1 RVTCSPYRNTSLP
14 PQEVGD
20 NQTLTARPEK
30 HRHPPISTQRPH
42 LRTNNPGLRI
52 QWARTAVPQPQR
64 IFSTEFKVDG
74 AQEAEQQI
82 DSSEPK
88 PRSKK
93 RTLSQSQTIYAG
105 DSQGKKHAQ
114 DVADTHQ
121 IQDPDYKRLI
131 PEVKLAGM
139 IIQILPHALIVA
151 LPRQLIGHVPI
162 PEISSYYTQ
171 RLSGHLKEDKDG
183 DGEQTGNSIK
193 GLDEMFSVGQ
203 WIQCL

>member
-1 RVTCSPYRNTSLP
+1 
-14 PQEVGD
+14 VGD

-30 HRHPPISTQRPH
+30 HRHPPISTRRPH

-52 QWARTAVPQPQR
+52 QWARTA
-64 IFSTEFKVDG
+64 TDFKVDG

-93 RTLSQSQTIYAG
+93 RTLSQSKTIYAG
-105 DSQGKKHAQ
+105 DSQGEKRAQ

-121 IQDPDYKRLI
+121 IQDPDYERL
-131 PEVKLAGM
+131 
-139 IIQILPHALIVA
+139 
-151 LPRQLIGHVPI
+151 LIGHVPI
-162 PEISSYYTQ
+162 TKISSYYTQ
-171 RLSGHLKEDKDG
+171 RLSGHLKEDEDG

-193 GLDEMFSVGQ
+193 GLDKIFSVGQ
-203 WIQCL
+203 WIRCL

>member
-1 RVTCSPYRNTSLP
+1 MGPIAELIRTRDLLPNLQFKRVTCAPYRNTSVP

-30 HRHPPISTQRPH
+30 HRHPPISTRRPH

-105 DSQGKKHAQ
+105 DSQGEKRAQ
-114 DVADTHQ
+114 DVVDTHQ
-121 IQDPDYKRLI
+121 IQDPDYERLV
-131 PEVKLAGM
+131 PE
-139 IIQILPHALIVA
+139 
-151 LPRQLIGHVPI
+151 LIGHVPI